1 MCPCLED
8 WALVDRCAGQYD
20 NEASHD
26 DLCKPLAL
34 LEPTPTEVM
43 ASPKEKA
50 EPTMYSLS
58 HLDRLLHPSMTK
70 VWGSMS
76 TWP

>member
-1 MCPCLED
+1 MD
-8 WALVDRCAGQYD
+8 HCAGQCD
-20 NEASHD
+20 DEASHD

-34 LEPTPTEVM
+34 LEPTPMEAM

-50 EPTMYSLS
+50 ELTTYTLS
-58 HLDRLLHPSMTK
+58 HLDRLRHPSMTK
-70 VWGSMS
+70 VWGRVS